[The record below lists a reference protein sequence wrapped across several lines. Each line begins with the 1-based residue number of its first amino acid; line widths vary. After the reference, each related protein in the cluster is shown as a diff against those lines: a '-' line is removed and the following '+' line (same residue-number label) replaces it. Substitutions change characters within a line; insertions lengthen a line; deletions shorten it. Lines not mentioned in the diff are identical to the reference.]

1 MNLTDRINQANARS
15 RRVPPVL
22 VRLLLAW
29 LLGAVVL
36 GLLVPLLRAW
46 GVTLEA
52 WMAWTVILGS
62 FALAVGPDLVRR
74 FRPRR

>member
-15 RRVPPVL
+15 RRVPVIVL
-22 VRLLLAW
+22 KLLLGW
-29 LLGAVVL
+29 LLSAVVL

-52 WMAWTVILGS
+52 WMAWAVILGS

-74 FRPRR
+74 FRWRR